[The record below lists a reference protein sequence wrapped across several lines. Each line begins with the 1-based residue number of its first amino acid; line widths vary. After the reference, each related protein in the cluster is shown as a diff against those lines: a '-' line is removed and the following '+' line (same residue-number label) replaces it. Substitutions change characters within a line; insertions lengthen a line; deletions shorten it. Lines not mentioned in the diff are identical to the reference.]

1 MVAVVVYGYGSVW
14 YMDTDSERWRIS
26 NGGRWH
32 GDDDGA
38 AAA

>member
-1 MVAVVVYGYGSVW
+1 MDTDWWW
-14 YMDTDSERWRIS
+14 YMDTEFRAVADKQKWQM
-26 NGGRWH
+26 

>member
-1 MVAVVVYGYGSVW
+1 MVAVVVL
-14 YMDTDSERWRIS
+14 DTDSERWRIS
-26 NGGRWH
+26 NGGRWQ

>member
-1 MVAVVVYGYGSVW
+1 MDTDWWW

-26 NGGRWH
+26 NGGRWQ